1 MAYGIEVL
9 NDNDTVQF
17 SSEAQESLT
26 VISSGTC
33 GSSSSVTYDGNNE
46 ILCFNRSTTGWIN
59 GTTNSFATSW
69 TNASGVTVNWIKLK
83 RASTDTADDTGDYGI
98 EVYKSGG
105 GTSINFSSNFSKAQN
120 ITDIIAPRSVMS
132 TNNTIAGSPVIHTGD
147 PTGLYVGVGRMT
159 YFEGSNNDDWYDN
172 IYFDYI
178 GNKIRMR
185 EIFSFKLY
193 GSSSSKTWVGRFNL
207 STLLVFNTVG

>member
-9 NDNDTVQF
+9 NDNGTVQF

-26 VISSGTC
+26 VINYGTC
-33 GSSSSVTYDGNNE
+33 GPSNSVTYDGNNE

-59 GTTNSFATSW
+59 GNTNSFATSW

-83 RASTDTADDTGDYGI
+83 RASTDTADDTADYGI
-98 EVYKSGG
+98 EVYKSD

-120 ITDIIAPRSVMS
+120 ITDIIAPRSVFS
-132 TNNTIAGSPVIHTGD
+132 LNNTIAGSPEIHTGD

-159 YFEGSNNDDWYDN
+159 YFESTNNDDLYDN

-185 EIFSFKLY
+185 EIFSFRLY
-193 GSSSSKTWVGRFNL
+193 FSKSWVGRFNL
-207 STLLVFNTVG
+207 STLLVFNTLG